1 MAFYIKPAPVRNS
14 TRFALVIAGDTVP
27 LNNLTL
33 AALLEDET
41 QTELEVI
48 EMQHLPAEF
57 AGQPPGA

>member
-1 MAFYIKPAPVRNS
+1 MAFYQKPSPVKNS
-14 TRFALVIAGDTVP
+14 SRFAIVVSGTAVP

-41 QTELEVI
+41 QRDIEVI
-48 EMQHLPAEF
+48 EMKHLPGEF